1 METNEVNRLIKGLLT
16 DKLDWD
22 EKKKLSRHKLIE
34 ERMKRQWRH
43 ITSESSEQEMKE
55 RIWQRL
61 ENCRKATQTRTHTFS
76 SRQILVAAS
85 ILLFVIGGSLW
96 LMKHYTNSSKPEY
109 INFTAEKALLYIL
122 PDSSHVWMQPGSII
136 CYAKDFE
143 KQREVWLK
151 GEALFDVTKG
161 KKSNFRVHIP
171 KAYIEVKG
179 TSFSVKNRKKDE
191 NEITLYEGKIDFN
204 IKNTSQRIS
213 LKPNDKIT
221 YNPETA
227 RIKVEKIDHTR
238 WENGRYLFTDITLE
252 ELVEIINQK
261 YSSRLILAKEI
272 NKQYKYTGSLNYDEQ
287 LEDVIKK
294 ICYIMSLKAEKKG
307 EEILIH

>member
-1 METNEVNRLIKGLLT
+1 MEKNEVNRLIKGLLA

-22 EKKKLSRHKLIE
+22 EKKKLSQHKLIE
-34 ERMKRQWRH
+34 ERMKRQWKH
-43 ITSESSEQEMKE
+43 TTSESSEQEMKE

-61 ENCRKATQTRTHTFS
+61 ENCRKATQTRTYTFS
-76 SRQILVAAS
+76 FRQFLVAAS
-85 ILLFVIGGSLW
+85 ILLFTIGGSLW
-96 LMKHYTNSSKPEY
+96 LMKHYANSPKPEY

-122 PDSSHVWMQPGSII
+122 PDSSHVWMQPKSRI

-161 KKSNFRVHIP
+161 KKNNFRVHIP

-179 TSFSVKNRKKDE
+179 TSFSVKNKRKDK
-191 NEITLYEGKIDFN
+191 NEIILYEGKIDFN
-204 IKNTSQRIS
+204 IKNASHSIS
-213 LKPNDKIT
+213 LKPKDKII
-221 YNPETA
+221 YNPETTE
-227 RIKVEKIDHTR
+227 IEIETVNHTR

-261 YSSRLILAKEI
+261 YTSRLVLAKEI

-294 ICYIMSLKAEKKG
+294 ICYSMSLKAEKKG